1 MFVYVWSSCFAR
13 FSPFCHP
20 TLYPI
25 TPTPPFAPAV
35 TDPPCELLVMFY
47 YPPTPKFS
55 PLPVPFPD
63 TDSGF
68 GSLLGGRATGKRECL
83 VLGSLDS
90 GAWSS
95 RCVPHLSLEEVLPI
109 NRGSLES

>member
-1 MFVYVWSSCFAR
+1 
-13 FSPFCHP
+13 
-20 TLYPI
+20 
-25 TPTPPFAPAV
+25 
-35 TDPPCELLVMFY
+35 MFY

-63 TDSGF
+63 TESGF

-109 NRGSLES
+109 HEEGLLRVKFTCQYFVVFGFLKGTFFFFSKR